1 MWRFVKGLSR
11 GMPVFYHEVK
21 FRLRRVPSTCKVA
34 PGEYTWQSLV
44 RVDTP
49 GRSTTATF
57 QPAPA
62 QDDALLAAAFRDMH
76 GPRLHGFAILV
87 TLGDRQAAEQAAG
100 FALGAGAE
108 QAAALRHPE
117 RAAAWLRERV
127 LRGLHQRRSLGRSA
141 PPVEAR
147 RAALA
152 ALGVDDAVY
161 LGLASLSGDA
171 RAALVASDI
180 ERFEPIDVET
190 ILDVAPAAARHAVSE
205 ARNRYLRFATRG
217 SVEETDA
224 ARDQPE
230 GELAV
235 RVQGVATRAFSTGDA
250 SR

>member
-1 MWRFVKGLSR
+1 M
-11 GMPVFYHEVK
+11 
-21 FRLRRVPSTCKVA
+21 
-34 PGEYTWQSLV
+34 
-44 RVDTP
+44 
-49 GRSTTATF
+49 TATF
-57 QPAPA
+57 ESAPA

-100 FALGAGAE
+100 FALSAGAE

-117 RAAAWLRERV
+117 RAAAWLRARV
-127 LRGLHQRRSLGRSA
+127 LRGLRQRRSVRRSA
-141 PPVEAR
+141 PVEAR

-152 ALGVDDAVY
+152 VLGVDDAVY